1 MCGHV
6 VNEGSDICRD
16 LFSKFVTN
24 SHFFK
29 AVNNGTG
36 LVKDANF
43 DGKQIPTF
51 SVKRRLMLVCS
62 LKVAR
67 NGFSEHKIVSFL
79 LLLLLLSNMLQVSWG
94 FTGAIY

>member
-51 SVKRRLMLVCS
+51 FVKRRLMLVCS
-62 LKVAR
+62 LKVTCK
-67 NGFSEHKIVSFL
+67 GFFRTHNCFIRFIITSSK
-79 LLLLLLSNMLQVSWG
+79 
-94 FTGAIY
+94 

>member
-43 DGKQIPTF
+43 DRKQIPTF

-67 NGFSEHKIVSFL
+67 KGFFRTHNCFIRFIITSSK
-79 LLLLLLSNMLQVSWG
+79 
-94 FTGAIY
+94 

>member
-62 LKVAR
+62 LKVTCKVFFR
-67 NGFSEHKIVSFL
+67 THSCFIRFIITSSK
-79 LLLLLLSNMLQVSWG
+79 
-94 FTGAIY
+94 

>member
-1 MCGHV
+1 MREAIFAEISSRHL
-6 VNEGSDICRD
+6 SQ
-16 LFSKFVTN
+16 N

-62 LKVAR
+62 LKVACK
-67 NGFSEHKIVSFL
+67 GFFRTHDCFIRFIITSSK
-79 LLLLLLSNMLQVSWG
+79 
-94 FTGAIY
+94 

>member
-16 LFSKFVTN
+16 LFSRFVTN

-43 DGKQIPTF
+43 DRKQIPTF
-51 SVKRRLMLVCS
+51 SVKRRLMLVFS

-67 NGFSEHKIVSFL
+67 KGFFRTHNCFIPFIITSSK
-79 LLLLLLSNMLQVSWG
+79 
-94 FTGAIY
+94 